1 MNCNKCYNGINV
13 ILAVIIST
21 IVGVAVGIL
30 FSFGLI
36 PVTLNLIRI
45 ALIISVIAIG
55 ILLSTILSA
64 NWAREC
70 KVIRGICWAGKML
83 LIGAIGTLL
92 SGTIVAVIG
101 LTEVPVLSAVFVGL
115 TAFFFIWTILYIIF
129 LIKCLI
135 CKICERE

>member
-64 NWAREC
+64 NFSREC
-70 KVIRGICWAGKML
+70 KVIRCICWAGKML